1 MNQNKN
7 QSQNSS
13 SITMDLEN
21 LRKQYS
27 NLLIK
32 YQAANEEYNAYLK
45 EQQKYPCNKYS
56 LDSSGVDANCLN
68 YVWKKAGCGTGSLN
82 IADVKGINNLSLA
95 DIIFGSWVSA
105 TNTREINREKCY
117 GKSTNYNTSN
127 WPDFNIN
134 SREFATI
141 KGMEFPGT
149 DEVPIGPALRQS
161 LGRQI
166 ESETMQ
172 DCIALCTNSPKCTGA
187 NFVSNKCSL
196 RTGDSSLVTSSPD
209 SYAIIPKEKLL
220 LLNMEDINK
229 QMIDINAK
237 IENIIKTT
245 THVYEKTNK
254 ESELKNKELIANYE
268 KLLDERRSI
277 VEKLNEYEYLDNTE
291 NEKQIITTKN
301 YYTYILLTILAVVV
315 IILFYKILEPIT
327 SQVTPIIRPGGEL
340 GISAYFIVFI
350 LIIFII
356 ILRFAINY
364 LTI

>member
-7 QSQNSS
+7 QTKNIY

-21 LRKQYS
+21 LRKKYS

-32 YQAANEEYNAYLK
+32 YQAAISEYNTYLNNTS
-45 EQQKYPCNKYS
+45 QNKT
-56 LDSSGVDANCLN
+56 LVTIKGQAFN
-68 YVWKKAGCGTGSLN
+68 GTGSAGTSN
-82 IADVKGINNLSLA
+82 
-95 DIIFGSWVSA
+95 A
-105 TNTREINREKCY
+105 TN
-117 GKSTNYNTSN
+117 
-127 WPDFNIN
+127 
-134 SREFATI
+134 
-141 KGMEFPGT
+141 
-149 DEVPIGPALRQS
+149 L
-161 LGRQI
+161 
-166 ESETMQ
+166 Q
-172 DCIALCTNSPKCTGA
+172 DCVASCSSSPQCTGA
-187 NFVSNKCSL
+187 TFVSNKCSI
-196 RTGDSSLVTSSPD
+196 RTGDSPLVASSPD
-209 SYAIIPKEKLL
+209 SYAIIPKVKQI

-229 QMIDINAK
+229 QLLDVNAK
-237 IENIIKTT
+237 ITEKIKIATPD
-245 THVYEKTNK
+245 YEKTNK

-340 GISAYFIVFI
+340 GISAYFIVFL

>member
-7 QSQNSS
+7 QTKNSY

-32 YQAANEEYNAYLK
+32 YQAADAEYNTYLK

-56 LDSSGVDANCLN
+56 LRSRGIDADCIN
-68 YVWKKAGCGTGSLN
+68 YVWKKAGCGSDTVNPIAKDKNSLN
-82 IADVKGINNLSLA
+82 FSLGQIISLSWMFANNATFLGKCHPTSRDAD
-95 DIIFGSWVSA
+95 
-105 TNTREINREKCY
+105 Y
-117 GKSTNYNTSN
+117 
-127 WPDFNIN
+127 NIN
-134 SREFATI
+134 SKPYSII
-141 KGMEFPGT
+141 KGVEFPGT
-149 DEVPIGPALRQS
+149 GD
-161 LGRQI
+161 GRSWWMMSQKQP
-166 ESETMQ
+166 ETMQ
-172 DCIALCTNSPKCTGA
+172 DCIALCNSSPDCTGA
-187 NFVSNKCSL
+187 NFVSNKCSI
-196 RTGDSSLVTSSPD
+196 RTGDSPLVTSSPN
-209 SYAIIPKEKLL
+209 SYAIIPKEKQL

-229 QMIDINAK
+229 QMININAK
-237 IENIIKTT
+237 IENIITT
-245 THVYEKTNK
+245 KTHVYEKTNK